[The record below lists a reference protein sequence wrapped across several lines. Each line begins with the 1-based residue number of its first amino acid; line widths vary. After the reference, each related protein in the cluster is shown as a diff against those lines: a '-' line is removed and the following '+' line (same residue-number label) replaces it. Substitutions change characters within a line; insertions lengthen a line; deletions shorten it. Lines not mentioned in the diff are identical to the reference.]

1 MWLYLEIRPLK
12 RSLRLNE
19 VIRVRPQPQS
29 TNVLVRGRRR
39 TGVCT
44 QAERERA
51 GTDAKADW
59 KRQAQAGQEQSLIAK
74 EELRNENVLRRERS
88 S

>member
-44 QAERERA
+44 QGERERT

>member
-1 MWLYLEIRPLK
+1 MWLYLEIGPLK

-29 TNVLVRGRRR
+29 TNVLVGGRRR
-39 TGVCT
+39 AGVCT
-44 QAERERA
+44 QGERERA